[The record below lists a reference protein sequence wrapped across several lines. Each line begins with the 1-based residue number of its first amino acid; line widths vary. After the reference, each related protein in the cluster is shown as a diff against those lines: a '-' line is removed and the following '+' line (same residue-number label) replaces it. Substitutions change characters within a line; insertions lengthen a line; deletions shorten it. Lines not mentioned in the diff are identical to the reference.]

1 MLNNTPNK
9 ESDEENSLKSNTE
22 IKNFLNFTANRKR
35 RQGLMNAPIA
45 IDLSEQKSNVVKID
59 PNKSK

>member
-9 ESDEENSLKSNTE
+9 ESDEEISLKSNTD

-35 RQGLMNAPIA
+35 RQGLMNAPI
-45 IDLSEQKSNVVKID
+45 DLSEQKSNVVKID